1 MKMKKAVYEELRAQ
15 TGPMVSHKE
24 EEMMAIKKADF
35 LATVN
40 LFSHLKKE
48 ELHRLANQ
56 SRYCSFKFGD
66 EIIREGER
74 DDRLFILISGKVNV
88 FKSYGTKKEKRLR
101 TLEPPAYFGE
111 IALIDDLQRSATVVA
126 LRDTKTLCLNKLN
139 LDREIERS
147 PIIAKKLLQMLYRR
161 LLSLEKTLVNTT
173 GGVIPICASCKKIIN
188 EKGSWLT
195 IEQYIMDY
203 TEYRLSHGICPECKS
218 DLLSQISNRE

>member
-1 MKMKKAVYEELRAQ
+1 MAV
-15 TGPMVSHKE
+15 
-24 EEMMAIKKADF
+24 KKADF

-48 ELHRLANQ
+48 ELKRLANQ
-56 SRYCSFKFGD
+56 SRYCTFKFGD

-139 LDREIERS
+139 LDREIEKS

-161 LLSLEKTLVNTT
+161 LLAIEKTLVNAT

-203 TEYRLSHGICPECKS
+203 TEYRLSHGICPECKNE
-218 DLLSQISNRE
+218 LLSQISNRE

>member
-1 MKMKKAVYEELRAQ
+1 MALKKV
-15 TGPMVSHKE
+15 
-24 EEMMAIKKADF
+24 DF
-35 LATVN
+35 LATVS

-48 ELHRLANQ
+48 ELQRLASK
-56 SRYCSFKFGD
+56 SRYCSYKFGD
-66 EIIREGER
+66 VIIREGER

-111 IALIDDLQRSATVVA
+111 IALIDELVRSATVVA
-126 LRDTKTLCLNKLN
+126 LRDTRTLCLDKLN
-139 LDREIERS
+139 LDREIDRS

-161 LLSLEKTLVNTT
+161 LLALEKTLVNTT

-188 EKGSWLT
+188 DQGAWLT

-203 TEYRLSHGICPECKS
+203 TEYKLSHGICPECRNA
-218 DLLSQISNRE
+218 LLSQLPNRSKPKK